1 MRFDDPRRFDGSG
14 NGTPRRDSDGSTTD
28 SIPSDRDSDVEI
40 RVTRAPPPRFTIPRD
55 RDIAPQP
62 YLPAM
67 PPMGRLEI
75 PRPRPTTTGM
85 RRPNVGRQRA
95 RRSEEDEIVV
105 RTSLGDYEVTDPLS
119 LIDQESRL
127 RMQGRLPEGYSE
139 DSDSEGIAEEQAR
152 KAKEI
157 EDKKVLAAVKKWN
170 KESNKILDK
179 EKDKNGKPKEMLRRL
194 AVDEELNQKVK
205 ERMKNFM
212 NKLDD
217 DEWMFSPGEY
227 R

>member
-1 MRFDDPRRFDGSG
+1 
-14 NGTPRRDSDGSTTD
+14 
-28 SIPSDRDSDVEI
+28 
-40 RVTRAPPPRFTIPRD
+40 
-55 RDIAPQP
+55 
-62 YLPAM
+62 
-67 PPMGRLEI
+67 
-75 PRPRPTTTGM
+75 M